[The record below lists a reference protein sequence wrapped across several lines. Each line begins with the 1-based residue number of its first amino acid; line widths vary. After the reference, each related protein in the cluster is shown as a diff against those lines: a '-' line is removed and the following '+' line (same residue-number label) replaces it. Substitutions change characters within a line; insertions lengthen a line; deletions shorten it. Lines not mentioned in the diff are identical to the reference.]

1 MLIKIG
7 SINEVLYN
15 HLKEG
20 QGAAEYLRL
29 KIPRLAEELEQFFIT
44 RSDIQRIQ
52 KAEALAERILELT
65 DFSDLVPIRSGVAT
79 LEIKRR
85 ISYDK
90 QTDHTAHTLY
100 LYLLGIWVYD
110 NIPSLRKPID
120 DSIQSSNPI
129 HMFLFQWTYASL
141 LHDIGYLFSQELEK
155 DAGESPYASIFDNIF
170 NLDSIKRY
178 AGVLSEENSM
188 KLEELWRTFEEKYK
202 ITSISTINS
211 KPDIIHQLDHIP
223 WLVDLGLKT
232 NSGLDALMETNIEE
246 MTVRDFALFMA
257 TKGYSGN
264 TVVDH
269 GVASG
274 LMLLK
279 YSSIWYWICN
289 EAQQK
294 YLSLYEE
301 LTKNYKYPLKVFIRH
316 VIPACKATAYHNLT
330 NTKFNLT
337 DNPILFLAVLCD
349 ELQVWDRFLSGHKYI
364 DNWSTVEHCMSEDV
378 IVEKETNSN
387 EQLLHF
393 TVSNYYCE
401 KITNTLEK
409 RVANWSNY
417 VRISSN

>member
-1 MLIKIG
+1 MLIKSG
-7 SINEVLYN
+7 TINQLLYK

-20 QGAAEYLRL
+20 EGVAEYLRL
-29 KIPRLAEELEQFFIT
+29 KIPGLVEELEQFFIT
-44 RSDIQRIQ
+44 RSDIKRIQ

-65 DFSDLVPIRSGVAT
+65 DFYDLVPIRSGVAT

-100 LYLLGIWVYD
+100 LFFLGIWVYD
-110 NIPSLRKPID
+110 NIPSLRTPID
-120 DSIQSSNPI
+120 DSIKSSNPI

-141 LHDIGYLFSQELEK
+141 LHDIGYLFSEVLEK
-155 DAGESPYASIFDNIF
+155 DAEEPSSVSIFDSLFNI
-170 NLDSIKRY
+170 DSIKRY
-178 AGVLSEENSM
+178 AGITSKENNV

-202 ITSISTINS
+202 ITPICTKNS
-211 KPDIIHQLDHIP
+211 MVDIIHQLDHIP

-232 NSGLDALMETNIEE
+232 VSGLDALMETNINES
-246 MTVRDFALFMA
+246 TIRDFSISMA
-257 TKGYSGN
+257 TEGYSGN

-289 EAQQK
+289 EAK
-294 YLSLYEE
+294 NKDSSLHEE
-301 LTKNYKYPLKVFIRH
+301 LTKYYKYPLNVFIRH

-337 DNPILFLAVLCD
+337 DNPMLFLAVLCD
-349 ELQVWDRFLSGHKYI
+349 ELQVWDRFLSGRKYI

-378 IVEKETNSN
+378 LVEKENSSK

-393 TVSNYYCE
+393 TVSNYYHE
-401 KITNTLEK
+401 KITSTLEN
-409 RVANWSNY
+409 RVANWKNY
-417 VRISSN
+417 VRISTK

>member
-1 MLIKIG
+1 MLKIG
-7 SINEVLYN
+7 SVNEVIYN
-15 HLKEG
+15 HIIKGL
-20 QGAAEYLRL
+20 GAAEYLRS
-29 KIPRLAEELEQFFIT
+29 KIPQLAEELEQFFIT

-65 DFSDLVPIRSGVAT
+65 DFADLVPIRSGVAT

-85 ISYDK
+85 ISYEK

-100 LYLLGIWVYD
+100 LFLLGIWVYD
-110 NIPSLRKPID
+110 NIPSLR
-120 DSIQSSNPI
+120 DSIDESIKSSNPI
-129 HMFLFQWTYASL
+129 HMFVFQWTYASL
-141 LHDIGYLFSQELEK
+141 VHDIGYLFSQDIDNYVK
-155 DAGESPYASIFDNIF
+155 DPLYASIFDSLFDFDNIKL
-170 NLDSIKRY
+170 N
-178 AGVLSEENSM
+178 AGILSEENSI
-188 KLEELWRTFEEKYK
+188 KLEKLWRTFEEKYK
-202 ITSISTINS
+202 VTTFSTIKS
-211 KPDIIHQLDHIP
+211 KPEVVHQLDHIP
-223 WLVDLGLKT
+223 WLFDLGFET
-232 NSGLDALMETNIEE
+232 DSGLDLLIESNIKET
-246 MTVRDFALFMA
+246 TLRDFAIVMA

-289 EAQQK
+289 EARQND
-294 YLSLYEE
+294 LSLYEE
-301 LTKNYKYPLKVFIRH
+301 LTKNYKYPLKVFNHH

-349 ELQVWDRFLSGHKYI
+349 ELQVWDRFLSGNKYI

-378 IVEKETNSN
+378 LFEKEKHSN
-387 EQLLHF
+387 EQLIHL
-393 TVSNYYCE
+393 TVSEYYCE

-409 RVANWSNY
+409 RVANWNKY
-417 VRISSN
+417 VRISSH